1 MSDNVTK
8 RMLAA
13 YFEDVEPK
21 GFLSS
26 FFQSPA
32 RNFFDTEKVEIDI
45 KRKGRSIAIPI
56 KDLSVGARNVALDQF
71 TNKEFTPPIYKE
83 SGSLNAFNMIKRQAG
98 QIPFQDP
105 DISANAIIEAFNVF
119 RTLESRVRRATEVQ
133 ASMVFASGVVTL
145 IDNDGDTVYSI
156 DYSPKATHFIN
167 APGGAWDVATPDII
181 GDLDFLAD
189 LIRADGKSNP
199 DTLIFGRT
207 AYNLFIADTT
217 IQAILD
223 SRRMALG
230 ALGAPQDRAGGSFKG
245 TLAVGAYQ
253 FNIWLYNDSYDL
265 PSTGADTPFVATDH
279 VLMLSSMARL
289 DAVFGSIPQIVQPDS
304 RVLPFL
310 PRVLSSTG
318 AGLALTTNV
327 WATPDGET
335 ISVAAGT
342 RPLMIPTA
350 IDSFGRLD
358 VDF

>member
-13 YFEDVEPK
+13 YFEEAEPK

-26 FFQSPA
+26 FFRTPP
-32 RNFFDTEKVEIDI
+32 RNFFDSEKVEIDI

-56 KDLSVGARNVALDQF
+56 KDISVGARKVALDQF
-71 TNKEFTPPIYKE
+71 TNKEFTPPVYKE

-98 QIPFQDP
+98 QNPFQDP
-105 DISANAIIEAFNVF
+105 DISANAIIEAFNIF

-167 APGGAWDVATPDII
+167 APGGTWSGTPDII
-181 GDLDFLAD
+181 GDLDALAE

-199 DTLIFGRT
+199 DTLIFGRA

-217 IQAILD
+217 IAAILD

-230 ALGAPQDRAGGSFKG
+230 ALGAPQDRAGASFKG

-265 PSTGADTPFVATDH
+265 PSSGADTPYVATDH

-289 DAVFGSIPQIVQPDS
+289 DAVFGSIPQIIPPDS

-310 PRVLSSTG
+310 PRVLSSAD

-358 VDF
+358 VVF